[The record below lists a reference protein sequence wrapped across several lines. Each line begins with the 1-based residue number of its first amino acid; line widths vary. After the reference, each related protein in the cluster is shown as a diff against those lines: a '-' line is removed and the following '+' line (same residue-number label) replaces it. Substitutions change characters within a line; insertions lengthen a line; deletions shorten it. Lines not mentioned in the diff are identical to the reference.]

1 MEMLSDKIKKEVY
14 DSGVKEYKDKIEAH
28 GKNILGPL
36 QQQLSPENFT
46 SRFKNLLPAD
56 NLKNLTNSSK
66 NDIHSHLLN
75 YIGGAE
81 EGRAVLG

>member
-1 MEMLSDKIKKEVY
+1 MLSEKLKKEVY
-14 DSGVKEYKDKIEAH
+14 DSGVKEYKDKIEAN
-28 GKNILGPL
+28 GNSILGPL
-36 QQQLSPENFT
+36 QQQLSPENFI

-66 NDIHSHLLN
+66 NDIQSNLLN

-81 EGRAVLG
+81 